1 MRFRF
6 SPNCRRCT
14 ATAHARRESQKHV
27 FITCP
32 FARAVW
38 DWVLPIATSLYGSPI
53 ERDEATLFLDSG
65 LSRSK
70 ADRTKTNLG
79 KALVP
84 AESPDPRRGE
94 ADIHHC
100 HSHPKFWL
108 GTTTDSP
115 SSSLTVSYTSVMG
128 GGPGLWSPTMP
139 VDYLYGDGEYDA
151 GQVKC
156 VQVDKD
162 GSVVVTFESQACVEW
177 ILGQGT
183 ITINGYPV
191 VITST
196 DARRKYVKV
205 YYLAYEV
212 ANKELQAVLGEYGY
226 VYNIRRDVMASHEL
240 IETGVRTVT
249 MAINTPVPSY
259 LKVGA
264 SQVKVYY
271 SGQRQTCRKCGG
283 VGHFARDCMDVQC
296 FRCRQPGHVSRNCVE
311 EQKCNRCG
319 EYGHSGWSCKAA
331 FAFQMPGNTAAV
343 MNTEKPAAE
352 VSTILS
358 GAQSQEK
365 GTQELFSQTSESAL
379 DTTQEPI
386 TKESG
391 SGQDEAKQDL
401 LESCE
406 KSVGMGR
413 ENSQKVVTVTTND
426 VIDHLYESGGF
437 AEGTIKCVQIDK
449 DESVVVTFADQDC
462 VERILG
468 LGTMSIN
475 EFPVI
480 VSSVDARGK
489 YVKVFYL
496 PYEVKNSD
504 LQAVLAEH
512 GHVYNVRRD
521 VGYKGIED
529 GVRTVTMNV
538 NGNIPSFMKV
548 GPYECKIWYRGQRQT
563 CRKCYS
569 TEHFARDCPNVQC
582 YRCKEMGHVSRNCSQ
597 EEYCGKMWQEWAC
610 RVEMSCIVL
619 REYKGECFRAARV

>member
-1 MRFRF
+1 MSQRCCSVRLALEHDVTKRV
-6 SPNCRRCT
+6 SP
-14 ATAHARRESQKHV
+14 
-27 FITCP
+27 
-32 FARAVW
+32 
-38 DWVLPIATSLYGSPI
+38 
-53 ERDEATLFLDSG
+53 
-65 LSRSK
+65 
-70 ADRTKTNLG
+70 AD
-79 KALVP
+79 V
-84 AESPDPRRGE
+84 
-94 ADIHHC
+94 
-100 HSHPKFWL
+100 
-108 GTTTDSP
+108 
-115 SSSLTVSYTSVMG
+115 
-128 GGPGLWSPTMP
+128 

-401 LESCE
+401 LEVEGDDEELS
-406 KSVGMGR
+406 S
-413 ENSQKVVTVTTND
+413 
-426 VIDHLYESGGF
+426 IES
-437 AEGTIKCVQIDK
+437 E
-449 DESVVVTFADQDC
+449 
-462 VERILG
+462 
-468 LGTMSIN
+468 
-475 EFPVI
+475 
-480 VSSVDARGK
+480 VSSVCEMELKEASAKRPAPASPISNSK
-489 YVKVFYL
+489 AKL
-496 PYEVKNSD
+496 RREV
-504 LQAVLAEH
+504 AE
-512 GHVYNVRRD
+512 
-521 VGYKGIED
+521 IETALND
-529 GVRTVTMNV
+529 
-538 NGNIPSFMKV
+538 K
-548 GPYECKIWYRGQRQT
+548 
-563 CRKCYS
+563 
-569 TEHFARDCPNVQC
+569 
-582 YRCKEMGHVSRNCSQ
+582 
-597 EEYCGKMWQEWAC
+597 
-610 RVEMSCIVL
+610 
-619 REYKGECFRAARV
+619 